1 LKRLLPL
8 LLTLIFLSLL
18 FYFLPPK
25 EIFSLLAEVSLKDL
39 LLASVFYGLSHLSRS
54 LRWRLLLKEL
64 SFFQS
69 VGIFLWGRILDLIAL
84 FVLLT
89 FFYALHRG
97 DFRFYLLS
105 LFLFFISLF
114 IHIPVS
120 KFKNFKGD
128 FLTSTLAS
136 SLSVISSLL
145 KFLSLILLLGLV
157 PSVELFLGFLGGE
170 LSSVLPIHSFGG
182 LGTYELSFSLPQKFL
197 GESLKEGIKVAFIFH
212 SFLLLSSALYGLI
225 ALYFLHKRYWGEKL
239 PKYLTF
245 PKKAIAYSIN
255 VKVGKQN
262 CALVGF
268 GGIVSPSL
276 PKLFSQEVLSFLE
289 FLTRDILKFIPYND
303 TALYSTN
310 KKAF

>member
-1 LKRLLPL
+1 MKRSLPL
-8 LLTLIFLSLL
+8 LLTLILLSLL
-18 FYFLPPK
+18 LYFLPPG
-25 EIFSLLAEVSLKDL
+25 EILSLFAEVSLKDFL
-39 LLASVFYGLSHLSRS
+39 WASLFYGLSHLSRS
-54 LRWRLLLKEL
+54 LRWRFLLKEL
-64 SFFQS
+64 SFFQCFLINSANVFLNNLLPARTGELSWFYYSKRLGVSLQKS

-97 DFRFYLLS
+97 DFRFYILS
-105 LFLFFISLF
+105 LFLFFLSLF

-157 PSVELFLGFLGGE
+157 PSVELFLGFSGGE

-182 LGTYELSFSLPQKFL
+182 LGTYELSFSLPQKFF
-197 GESLKEGIKVAFIFH
+197 GESLKEGMKVAFVFH

-225 ALYFLHKRYWGEKL
+225 ALYFLHR
-239 PKYLTF
+239 
-245 PKKAIAYSIN
+245 
-255 VKVGKQN
+255 
-262 CALVGF
+262 
-268 GGIVSPSL
+268 
-276 PKLFSQEVLSFLE
+276 
-289 FLTRDILKFIPYND
+289 R
-303 TALYSTN
+303 
-310 KKAF
+310 

>member
-1 LKRLLPL
+1 LKRLLPF

-25 EIFSLLAEVSLKDL
+25 EIFSLLTEVSLKNL
-39 LLASVFYGLSHLSRS
+39 LLASLFYGLSHLSRS

-64 SFFQS
+64 SFFQCFLINSANVFLNNLLPARTGELSWFYYSKRLGVSLQRS

-97 DFRFYLLS
+97 DFRFYILS
-105 LFLFFISLF
+105 LFLFFLSLF

-128 FLTSTLAS
+128 LLTSTLAS

-182 LGTYELSFSLPQKFL
+182 LGTYELSFSLPQKLF
-197 GESLKEGIKVAFIFH
+197 GESLKEGIKVALIFH
-212 SFLLLSSALYGLI
+212 SFLLLSSALYGLV
-225 ALYFLHKRYWGEKL
+225 ALYFLHKR
-239 PKYLTF
+239 
-245 PKKAIAYSIN
+245 
-255 VKVGKQN
+255 
-262 CALVGF
+262 
-268 GGIVSPSL
+268 
-276 PKLFSQEVLSFLE
+276 
-289 FLTRDILKFIPYND
+289 
-303 TALYSTN
+303 
-310 KKAF
+310 

>member
-25 EIFSLLAEVSLKDL
+25 EIFSLFAEVSLKDFL
-39 LLASVFYGLSHLSRS
+39 WASLFYGLSHLSRS

-64 SFFQS
+64 SFFQCFLINSANVFLNNLLPARTGELSWFYYSKRLGVSLQRS

-97 DFRFYLLS
+97 DFRFYILS
-105 LFLFFISLF
+105 LFLFFVSLF

-128 FLTSTLAS
+128 FLTSTFAS

-145 KFLSLILLLGLV
+145 KFLSLILLLGLA

-182 LGTYELSFSLPQKFL
+182 LGTYELSFSLPQKFF

-225 ALYFLHKRYWGEKL
+225 ALYFLHKR
-239 PKYLTF
+239 
-245 PKKAIAYSIN
+245 
-255 VKVGKQN
+255 
-262 CALVGF
+262 
-268 GGIVSPSL
+268 
-276 PKLFSQEVLSFLE
+276 
-289 FLTRDILKFIPYND
+289 
-303 TALYSTN
+303 
-310 KKAF
+310 

>member
-1 LKRLLPL
+1 LKKLLPL

-25 EIFSLLAEVSLKDL
+25 EIFSLLAEVSLKDFL
-39 LLASVFYGLSHLSRS
+39 WASLFYGLSHLSRS
-54 LRWRLLLKEL
+54 LRWKILLKEL
-64 SFFQS
+64 SFFQCFLINSANVFLNNLLPARTGELSWFYYSKRLGVSLQKS
-69 VGIFLWGRILDLIAL
+69 VGIFLWGRILDLVAL

-97 DFRFYLLS
+97 DFRFYLVS

-120 KFKNFKGD
+120 KFKNLKGD
-128 FLTSTLAS
+128 LLTSTFAS

-182 LGTYELSFSLPQKFL
+182 FGTYELSFSLPQKFF
-197 GESLKEGIKVAFIFH
+197 GESVKEGIKVAFVFH

-225 ALYFLHKRYWGEKL
+225 ALYFLHR
-239 PKYLTF
+239 
-245 PKKAIAYSIN
+245 
-255 VKVGKQN
+255 
-262 CALVGF
+262 
-268 GGIVSPSL
+268 
-276 PKLFSQEVLSFLE
+276 
-289 FLTRDILKFIPYND
+289 R
-303 TALYSTN
+303 
-310 KKAF
+310 